1 MDHGTAESREG
12 IYFYNLISDIF
23 SQFFNLS
30 LQFDMH
36 LENRHKV
43 EERRAAMDDA
53 LRKKRDDLERREKEA
68 QSGEM
73 ASEAKKLSRKEEILR
88 LRAEGERL
96 LEEEQ
101 AKWKLN
107 KKEKTEYVRLKVIFH
122 DIYIGP
128 MKENIVEMGPY
139 EEKLW

>member
-1 MDHGTAESREG
+1 
-12 IYFYNLISDIF
+12 
-23 SQFFNLS
+23 
-30 LQFDMH
+30 MH

-122 DIYIGP
+122 DFNLVN
-128 MKENIVEMGPY
+128 ENLDEMGPY

>member
-1 MDHGTAESREG
+1 
-12 IYFYNLISDIF
+12 
-23 SQFFNLS
+23 
-30 LQFDMH
+30 MH

-101 AKWKLN
+101 AKWKMN
-107 KKEKTEYVRLKVIFH
+107 KKEKTEYVRLKVGFS
-122 DIYIGP
+122 GP
-128 MKENIVEMGPY
+128 SISGPY
-139 EEKLW
+139 A